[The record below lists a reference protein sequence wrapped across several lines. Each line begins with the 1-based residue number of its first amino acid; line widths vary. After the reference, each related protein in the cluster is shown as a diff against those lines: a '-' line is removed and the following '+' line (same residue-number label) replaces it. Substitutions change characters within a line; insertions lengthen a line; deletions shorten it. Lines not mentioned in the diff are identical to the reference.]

1 MLEVLKHERSDA
13 PLFPQALDTMERQL
27 QQLVRLVD
35 DLLDLNRITHD
46 RIELR
51 KSHVDLNRVI
61 DQAVHASWSL
71 AESAGLA
78 LRLTAHASP
87 IYLNADA
94 VRLTQVF
101 DNLLN
106 NSCKYTAPGGT
117 ITVTTE
123 RQGDEAIVTV
133 ADSGIGIPPDQ
144 LENIFDMF
152 TQVDRSHDRS
162 QGGLGIGLTL
172 VKRLV
177 QMHAGSIEARSAGEG
192 KGSEFIVRLPIAVES
207 SSVRPAPSATAP
219 LTNRRIL
226 IVDDNR
232 DAATSLAILLKM
244 SGNQIYT
251 AHDGVDA
258 CLVAEEQRPDLVL
271 LDIGLPTLN
280 GYEVC
285 RKLRAQPWGRSM
297 VLVALTGWGHE
308 ADRRK
313 SSEAGFDGH
322 LVKPVDPAALG
333 QLLASLT
340 AQIES

>member
-1 MLEVLKHERSDA
+1 
-13 PLFPQALDTMERQL
+13 
-27 QQLVRLVD
+27 
-35 DLLDLNRITHD
+35 
-46 RIELR
+46 
-51 KSHVDLNRVI
+51 
-61 DQAVHASWSL
+61 
-71 AESAGLA
+71 
-78 LRLTAHASP
+78 
-87 IYLNADA
+87 
-94 VRLTQVF
+94 
-101 DNLLN
+101 
-106 NSCKYTAPGGT
+106 
-117 ITVTTE
+117 
-123 RQGDEAIVTV
+123 
-133 ADSGIGIPPDQ
+133 
-144 LENIFDMF
+144 
-152 TQVDRSHDRS
+152 
-162 QGGLGIGLTL
+162 
-172 VKRLV
+172 
-177 QMHAGSIEARSAGEG
+177 MHAGSIEARSAGEG

-297 VLVALTGWGHE
+297 VLVALTGLGHE